1 MVLESVVDEALLI
14 SPTLTFGIRIE
25 LITGSGLDLESE
37 FMIGLG
43 LELCLGLRSGFLYQ
57 CSGEE
62 RGMFSKWCISHIQ
75 LMISIHEEVQTHFR
89 RIWRIFQISIRILA
103 VMFLIDG
110 QGF

>member
-43 LELCLGLRSGFLYQ
+43 LELCLGLR
-57 CSGEE
+57 CV
-62 RGMFSKWCISHIQ
+62 H
-75 LMISIHEEVQTHFR
+75 
-89 RIWRIFQISIRILA
+89 
-103 VMFLIDG
+103 
-110 QGF
+110 